1 MREWTC
7 PNGEAAGIALH
18 EKMLDP
24 STLADDR
31 ASLREAL
38 LRYCGQDTLA
48 TVRILELL
56 VKFASSHP
64 ITTADEI

>member
-1 MREWTC
+1 VPEMTYEGMAVAE
-7 PNGEAAGIALH
+7 GEAAGIAFM
-18 EKMLDP
+18 KMLDP
-24 STLADDR
+24 STLDDDR

-56 VKFASSHP
+56 VRLVH
-64 ITTADEI
+64 